1 MIDETVEIFMNN
13 PENLTID
20 NHELTYTESDNV
32 WISIVLIIV
41 LPTIGGL
48 IFLAL
53 IIILIVCL
61 YRR

>member
-1 MIDETVEIFMNN
+1 LIDETVEIFMNN